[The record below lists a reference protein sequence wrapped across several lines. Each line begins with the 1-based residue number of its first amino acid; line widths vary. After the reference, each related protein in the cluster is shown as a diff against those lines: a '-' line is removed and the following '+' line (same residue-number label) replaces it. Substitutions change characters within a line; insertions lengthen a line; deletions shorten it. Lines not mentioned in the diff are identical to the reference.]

1 MSFGLPRY
9 AGKGIIIEETK
20 QYRTKSSEKP
30 GEMKMEQYKIWKM
43 HYLKEDEKELYL
55 ICDSEQKAKELR
67 EALNTYYKDKGY
79 IYVIE
84 GRGIYL

>member
-1 MSFGLPRY
+1 
-9 AGKGIIIEETK
+9 
-20 QYRTKSSEKP
+20 
-30 GEMKMEQYKIWKM
+30 MEQYKIWKM